1 MCLST
6 TACNFS
12 SLIWPH
18 GSAPTALARLL
29 FDLPEPQIIGKTQ
42 CLATFL
48 PFRAPGPSFFSL
60 FLFLILFLLLFSSLT
75 LPISAFHL
83 SILSEVWL
91 LNFLRLSIHN
101 DHSDW
106 NLGTVDFTCVSKI
119 FFWIFWRQVLNL
131 LAEIGTKEV
140 VKNGK
145 FSLPGGITWCQT
157 LEFWFLVL
165 MANFGKKFYRTW
177 GPEVGKRQNPF
188 WRLILIR
195 SQGFQSDMVHRQN
208 PRLVKL
214 VLHHD
219 CSSVP
224 RKHV

>member
-18 GSAPTALARLL
+18 GSAPTALARRL

-42 CLATFL
+42 CLAPFPTFS
-48 PFRAPGPSFFSL
+48 RAWIFFLLTLSL
-60 FLFLILFLLLFSSLT
+60 FDLLSSSLLFSDSSHLCFSSVHIVGSLT
-75 LPISAFHL
+75 SKL
-83 SILSEVWL
+83 
-91 LNFLRLSIHN
+91 LRLSIHN

-157 LEFWFLVL
+157 PEFWFLVL

-214 VLHHD
+214 VLHD